1 MIRDLI
7 ELAEEMYARGH
18 NPNLSPE
25 ANAEEFKDFAI
36 RLGHQIEE
44 LGTVMRQYQERLER
58 QAFYIKRLENN
69 IKEMKDDDFGG

>member
-18 NPNLSPE
+18 NPSPNPM
-25 ANAEEFKDFAI
+25 AAGEELKDFAV

-44 LGTVMRQYQERLER
+44 IGTALRQYQERLER

-69 IKEMKDDDFGG
+69 IKEMKNDDFGG

>member
-58 QAFYIKRLENN
+58 QAFAIKRLENE
-69 IKEMKDDDFGG
+69 IKELKNNE

>member
-44 LGTVMRQYQERLER
+44 IGTAMRQYQERLER
-58 QAFYIKRLENN
+58 QAFAIKRLENE
-69 IKEMKDDDFGG
+69 IKELKNNE